1 MENVKIINYT
11 NKSIKRV
18 QDKNGVKG
26 TIILYEV
33 DEKSLYEISDLY
45 NNTADESKPIA
56 IALTKENSNGYDILC
71 DNLNQGRM
79 IEGGLDKETHKY
91 ILSYYIIDK
100 GLDAFI
106 NQLM

>member
-1 MENVKIINYT
+1 MENIKIINYT

-18 QDKNGVKG
+18 EDKNGIKG
-26 TIILYEV
+26 TIVLYEV

-56 IALTKENSNGYDILC
+56 IALTKENSNEYDILC

-79 IEGGLDKETHKY
+79 IEGGLDKDSKKY

-106 NQLM
+106 NQLI